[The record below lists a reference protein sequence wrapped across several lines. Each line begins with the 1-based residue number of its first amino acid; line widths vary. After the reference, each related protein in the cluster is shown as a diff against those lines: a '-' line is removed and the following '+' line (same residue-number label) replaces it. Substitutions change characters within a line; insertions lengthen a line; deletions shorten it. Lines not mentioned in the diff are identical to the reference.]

1 MKIFEYIIT
10 VENEGELQL
19 IFPEIRLC
27 MAKDIDMAKILT
39 ARSIPKEYENQIGN
53 VKILVR
59 EFQSNLF

>member
-1 MKIFEYIIT
+1 MRIFEYLIT

-19 IFPEIRLC
+19 IFPEIKLC
-27 MAKDIDMAKILT
+27 IAKDTDMAKILA
-39 ARSIPKEYENQIGN
+39 ARSIPKEYENQLGN